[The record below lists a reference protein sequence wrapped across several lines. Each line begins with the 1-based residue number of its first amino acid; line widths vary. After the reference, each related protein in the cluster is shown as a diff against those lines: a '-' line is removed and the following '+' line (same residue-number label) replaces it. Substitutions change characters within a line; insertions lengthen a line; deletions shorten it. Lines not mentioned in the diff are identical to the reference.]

1 MADFSNAK
9 EANGLTVK
17 LWRGERMC
25 LVGMDVKD
33 PEPDFVGHSIE
44 VKSPGSPS
52 FQPLRNRLAFSY
64 DKPIEDAVD
73 GFRNFPSLVAPFQK
87 FRWVHFPHEPKDGT
101 YTYRV
106 TKQHMPR
113 DGALKAGTTVAVD
126 ISLEAVTYD
135 DFLDVGFARNF
146 ASSQAFEEKYKDHTN
161 IIPAKA
167 DAGLSFQ
174 KVPGDVYEWLG
185 FEAYDLIMSF
195 LKEVAADETLSLDV
209 FAYDLNE
216 PDIVALLEK
225 TGKRLRAVIDNSGS
239 HAPATSAESQAAK
252 RLAASAGAANIK
264 RMHFN
269 NLQHNKVLIAKK
281 GGKAVKVLFGSTNF
295 SFRGIYIQAN
305 NVLVFYA
312 PEAAGLFEDV
322 FERAFRNPAGFAKDP
337 IANKWHL
344 ISVPGKP
351 PVRLCFSPHADTDLS
366 LSPVGA
372 AIDQATSS
380 VFFSIAFL
388 YQTKSGPTREAI
400 DRLMNKDVFS
410 YGISDKKSGLTVR
423 KPDGSFGITEFSYL
437 AGIAPPPFKTEWSGG
452 AGIHEHHKFV
462 VTDFSLPSAKVFT
475 GSSNLSPS
483 GEAGNGDNLAM
494 IEDPRVATGYAIE
507 ALRIFDHLHFRSVMS
522 DAFDRDRPAAK
533 RAGAAKPVKS
543 TAPSP
548 ATAKLP
554 SKTTAMAALT
564 LKKPTAIS
572 GKPAWF
578 ADYYKPG
585 TQRERDRKLFSS

>member
-1 MADFSNAK
+1 
-9 EANGLTVK
+9 
-17 LWRGERMC
+17 
-25 LVGMDVKD
+25 
-33 PEPDFVGHSIE
+33 
-44 VKSPGSPS
+44 
-52 FQPLRNRLAFSY
+52 
-64 DKPIEDAVD
+64 
-73 GFRNFPSLVAPFQK
+73 
-87 FRWVHFPHEPKDGT
+87 
-101 YTYRV
+101 
-106 TKQHMPR
+106 
-113 DGALKAGTTVAVD
+113 
-126 ISLEAVTYD
+126 
-135 DFLDVGFARNF
+135 
-146 ASSQAFEEKYKDHTN
+146 
-161 IIPAKA
+161 
-167 DAGLSFQ
+167 
-174 KVPGDVYEWLG
+174 
-185 FEAYDLIMSF
+185 
-195 LKEVAADETLSLDV
+195 
-209 FAYDLNE
+209 
-216 PDIVALLEK
+216 
-225 TGKRLRAVIDNSGS
+225 VIDNSGS

-322 FERAFRNPAGFAKDP
+322 FERAFRNPAGFTKDP
-337 IANKWHL
+337 IASKWHL
-344 ISVPGKP
+344 VSVPGKP
-351 PVRLCFSPHADTDLS
+351 PVHLCFSPHADTDLS

-423 KPDGSFGITEFSYL
+423 KPDGTFGITEFSYL
-437 AGIAPPPFKTEWSGG
+437 AGIAPPPFKAEWSGG